1 MRPERL
7 EVVGFG
13 VFREATVIDFVGTD
27 LFALSGPTGAGKSTV
42 IDAVVFAL
50 YGSVPRYDNKNLV
63 APVISQGRVEARVRL
78 DFAVGPDR
86 YRIVRVVRAAGR
98 GATTKEARFERV
110 ADDGDGGPGT
120 VDVLAGTADEVTAAV
135 EALLGLTYDHFT
147 TCVVLP
153 QGDFQRF
160 LHQKPSAR
168 QDLLVELLDLGV
180 YGQMAQAA
188 RARALAAQHERAFLA
203 QELTKLAPYT
213 AERRLALSAEAADLE
228 KLLVAIDEALPV
240 IEELGRRADAAA
252 EEARVAQAKA
262 EALAG
267 LVVPAGVAE
276 AADAMRAAQAEA
288 EAAAAGEVEARAAA
302 QAAETAVGDGTAR
315 TRLEGL
321 RRDHEARAT
330 EAARLPKGEQRVGAA
345 VAEDERS
352 TAMLA
357 TARDRHRQ
365 VAEALERARRADRA
379 EAFAAQLVVGEPCPV
394 CLQVVHAEP
403 AHVARD
409 LARLTAEERDAAA
422 DVGDAEERAKGA
434 AAQRARYEHLLAD
447 VRRRVAELD
456 GQLAGQ
462 PDLEAI
468 AVELAA
474 LDAAEAARRQAR
486 AAEDEAHRRRRA
498 ADATVEGLRA
508 DEHRARRRFDAA
520 RDSVAALG
528 PPPAERRDLAADWDA
543 LVAWAGAER
552 PRAEGAAADAVAA
565 AGAAAQEAA
574 RRRSEVDDACRSAGV
589 VVPRGRPARDVVVE
603 HLSNVRAD
611 LESLDDA
618 LARRAELAELDTRLA
633 EAEQVAAALG
643 THLRSTGFEKWVLD
657 EVLQRLVGTATGILH
672 ELSGGTYSLTFDGRS
687 NFCVVDHANADAVR
701 SARTLSGGETFL
713 ASLALALALA
723 DEVASLA
730 ATGTVRLESIFLDE
744 GFGTLDPDTL
754 DTVATAIEE
763 LGARGR
769 LVGLVTHVRDLAE
782 RLPVRFEITREG
794 NASTVARVDR

>member
-13 VFREATVIDFVGTD
+13 VFREATVIDFAGAD

-86 YRIVRVVRAAGR
+86 YRIVRVVRVAGR

-110 ADDGDGGPGT
+110 GDGET

-135 EALLGLTYDHFT
+135 EQLLGLTYDHFT

-180 YGQMAQAA
+180 YGRMAVAA
-188 RARALAAQHERAFLA
+188 RARATAAQHERTFLA
-203 QELTKLAPYT
+203 QELAKLAPYT
-213 AERRLALSAEAADLE
+213 AERRAALSAEVAGLE
-228 KLLVAIDEALPV
+228 KLLAAIDEAQPV
-240 IEELGRRADAAA
+240 IEDLGRRADAAA
-252 EEARVAQAKA
+252 GEARAATARA

-276 AADAMRAAQAEA
+276 AAEAMRGALAEA
-288 EAAAAGEVEARAAA
+288 EAAAAAEGAEA
-302 QAAETAVGDGTAR
+302 AVGDGSVR

-321 RRDHEARAT
+321 RRDHDARAT
-330 EAARLPKGEQRVGAA
+330 EAARVPKGEQRVAA
-345 VAEDERS
+345 AGAEDEDAA
-352 TAMLA
+352 TAWQA
-357 TARDRHRQ
+357 ARDRHRG
-365 VAEALERARRADRA
+365 ATDALERARAADRA
-379 EAFAAQLVVGEPCPV
+379 QAFAAQLVVGEPCPV
-394 CLQVVHAEP
+394 CLQPVSAEP
-403 AHVARD
+403 AHAARD
-409 LARLTAEERDAAA
+409 LARLTAEERDAAVA
-422 DVGDAEERAKGA
+422 VTDTEERARVA
-434 AAQRARYEHLLAD
+434 AAQRARYEDLLAD
-447 VRRRVAELD
+447 VRKRVAELD
-456 GQLAGQ
+456 SQLAGQ
-462 PDLEAI
+462 PDPAAI
-468 AVELAA
+468 AARLAA
-474 LDAAEAARRQAR
+474 LDAAEDIWRRAR
-486 AAEDEAHRRRRA
+486 AVEDEAHRRRRA
-498 ADATVEGLRA
+498 ADRSVEGLRA
-508 DEHRARRRFDAA
+508 DEQQARRRFDAA

-528 PPPAERRDLAADWDA
+528 PPPAERRDVAVDWEA
-543 LVAWAGAER
+543 LVAWAAAER
-552 PRAEGAAADAVAA
+552 PRAEATAAEAVTAAEAA
-565 AGAAAQEAA
+565 AGEAA
-574 RRRSEVDDACRSAGV
+574 RRRAEVDDACRAAGV
-589 VVPRGRPARDVVVE
+589 VVPRGRPARDLVVE
-603 HLSNVRAD
+603 HLSNARAD

-618 LARRAELAELDTRLA
+618 IARRAELAEVDTRLA